1 MPDVMLRARALVVIN
16 RPLGEVFAYVSQP
29 ELHHEW
35 QPELVHVKHHT
46 SPDSAASIHEV
57 RKMMGRRIE
66 HRIDD
71 IEHLPNRR
79 ISHKGG
85 SETHTLERHWRFA
98 ESAGGTRVTFEVT
111 VYPRGEM
118 PPVGRAVFE
127 RALRRDVEHAL
138 QHLKEILEA
147 GDELRETLAELEP
160 HPPSSGV

>member
-1 MPDVMLRARALVVIN
+1 MPEQMLRARALVVIS
-16 RPLGEVFAYVSQP
+16 RPLEEVFAYVSQP

-35 QPELVHVKHHT
+35 QPELVHVKHHDRPGT
-46 SPDSAASIHEV
+46 AASIHEV

-71 IEHLPNRR
+71 IEHLPNHR

-85 SETHTLERHWRFA
+85 SETHSLERHWRFA
-98 ESAGGTRVTFEVT
+98 ASGRGTRVTFEIT
-111 VYPRGEM
+111 VYPKGEM
-118 PPVGRAVFE
+118 PPVGRQVFE

-147 GDELRETLAELEP
+147 GDELRETLAELKP
-160 HPPSSGV
+160 HPPSGSV